1 MWKLVVREIHDD
13 AELDGFLK
21 DRYGSGC
28 SLGEKEPTVQDG
40 VYRARIQGDGKA
52 MEETQCLLNYGT
64 VVMYYPEGNKV
75 ISWHTGQAAT
85 FPADANYSVIHE
97 MEMVESFNFIG
108 AAASTAQDEEIIW
121 DSEITSLDETWNLYT
136 SNGQGFSIKFPKTM
150 ASYGGSCTWNEEQG
164 SYRPQNAI
172 VPVKIFEDSDAVYIA
187 PEYYYELAGE
197 RIEDHKS
204 YYDECNQV
212 ANSLELLRDP
222 ENLYASIQMW
232 KLVAKE
238 IHDDAELEG
247 FLKDRYGSGC
257 SLGEKEPTGQDGVY
271 RVRILGDGKDL
282 GKTQCPLNYG
292 TVVKYYPAGNKVVV
306 WDTGQAATFL
316 ADVNH
321 GGSHDGEMVDSFS
334 FIADAAAVPPVAPGG
349 PLTSYTNDDYG
360 FSFQYPA
367 DWALEVIPRRA
378 PDAGPGSPQSLADA
392 IVLTKGDLVISIQ
405 HLRMSEPAG
414 WDGRFSGGGPYQ
426 EASQEWVTLIGQES
440 RKWVWSD
447 KDGIKAIEVHAVSE
461 AADLV
466 LQIALYDSSVEWIGD
481 PEAESLPE
489 TALNVLYGILSSFK
503 LTQ

>member
-1 MWKLVVREIHDD
+1 
-13 AELDGFLK
+13 
-21 DRYGSGC
+21 
-28 SLGEKEPTVQDG
+28 
-40 VYRARIQGDGKA
+40 

-64 VVMYYPEGNKV
+64 VVMYYPEGNNV

-85 FPADANYSVIHE
+85 FPADVNYSVIHDE
-97 MEMVESFNFIG
+97 KMVESFNFTG

-187 PEYYYELAGE
+187 PEYYYELAGK
-197 RIEDHKS
+197 RIEDNKS
-204 YYDECNQV
+204 YFDECNQV
-212 ANSLELLRDP
+212 ANTLELLRDP

-232 KLVAKE
+232 KLVAAE

-271 RVRILGDGKDL
+271 RVRIEGDGKSMEETECL
-282 GKTQCPLNYG
+282 LNFG
-292 TVVKYYPAGNKVVV
+292 TVVKYYPTGNKVIS
-306 WDTGQAATFL
+306 WHTGQAATFL
-316 ADVNH
+316 VDVNR
-321 GGSHDGEMVDSFS
+321 GFAHDGEMVESFS
-334 FIADAAAVPPVAPGG
+334 FIADTAPVAPGESDA

-405 HLRMSEPAG
+405 HYRMSEPTG
-414 WDGRFSGGGPYQ
+414 WDGRFSGGGAYQ
-426 EASQEWVTLIGQES
+426 EASKEMVDLIDQEAT
-440 RKWVWSD
+440 KWVWSD
-447 KDGIKAIEVHAVSE
+447 EDGIKAIEVHAVSE

-481 PEAESLPE
+481 PAAESLPE
-489 TALNVLYGILSSFK
+489 TAIGVLYGILSSFK